1 MLLLDKLYIM
11 QKLLLPNRYKKI
23 GWLIFIPTTI
33 FGIIIRP
40 LTSEKTTL
48 SAWVF
53 SLFSGD
59 PLSKSKSFSFI
70 YTDVTDTVVGIL
82 FIVGGLLIGFSK
94 EKNEDEFIASLRQS
108 SLLWAVLV
116 NYILLLFCFVFIYG
130 MAFFDVMVYNMF
142 TVLIIFIGRFNY
154 VLYRNFKSMAREKY
168 N

>member
-1 MLLLDKLYIM
+1 M
-11 QKLLLPNRYKKI
+11 LLLPNRYKKI

-59 PLSKSKSFSFI
+59 SLSKSKSFSFI